1 MLKFSILWC
10 GGCAKN
16 LVVLC
21 RCFLWVCVFCECVCF
36 FCVGCCAPARKS
48 GGRHVSYSFPLLVS
62 PGVLVCLVGCSSR
75 RLCLGL
81 VVFGAPGLFVVRV
94 ESGAVF

>member
-1 MLKFSILWC
+1 VVGVPKIWSFCVVAFC
-10 GGCAKN
+10 GRGM
-16 LVVLC
+16 
-21 RCFLWVCVFCECVCF
+21 FCECVCF